1 MEKWWRF
8 KKEDL
13 TEEERKEGFTIGKIH
28 VLPED
33 KSIGVIG
40 AIECLLEEGKA
51 EKKTLLKL
59 QILTGNRNIKIT
71 DNIDESIEWL
81 ENIEGTEGRKLRAA
95 KVVDLVT
102 NEEIIIVTMKEFFH

>member
-8 KKEDL
+8 KKAAL
-13 TEEERKEGFTIGKIH
+13 TEEERKEGFTIGKFH

-40 AIECLLEEGKA
+40 AIECLLEEGKMA
-51 EKKTLLKL
+51 KPLLKL
-59 QILTGNRNIKIT
+59 QVLTGNRNIKNIT

-81 ENIEGTEGRKLRAA
+81 DNIERSEEKKLRAA
-95 KVVDLVT
+95 RMVDLVT
-102 NEEIIIVTMKEFFH
+102 NEELIIVTMKEFFH